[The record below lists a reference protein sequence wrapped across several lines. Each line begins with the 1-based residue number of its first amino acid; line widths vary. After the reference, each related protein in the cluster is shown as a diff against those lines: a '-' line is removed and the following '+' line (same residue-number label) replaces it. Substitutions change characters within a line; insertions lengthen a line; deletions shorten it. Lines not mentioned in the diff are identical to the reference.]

1 MRHWDAAP
9 VVLLAA
15 ACLAGC
21 GQQQEPPAL
30 EVVQVP
36 KVEVKGGIDPHE
48 LDDAIVKIERATNT
62 TVGLSLYDGDVTTK
76 AGSVS
81 SLPAWSTIKVP
92 MSFAAQEHCEYDEDA
107 LSGLIESAIEISD
120 NDATDQLWYCLDAA
134 GGAQDYLRDE
144 IGSKIDVA
152 WGRTEWPLPAQA
164 RYAWDIS
171 QRSDVNRNEVVEH
184 MRHIDEEQSWGL
196 GELGIPFKGGWG
208 DVEEDGSWQ
217 SRQMGFGD
225 INGVLYGIAVGAVS
239 DNGSFQDTVDAID
252 AVVGVLTGDK
262 RAVENIGTEEVGQ
275 RIGDSS
281 RGHAVM

>member
-1 MRHWDAAP
+1 MA
-9 VVLLAA
+9 LLAA

-36 KVEVKGGIDPHE
+36 KVEVKGGVDADE

-76 AGSVS
+76 SGSVS

-92 MSFAAQEHCEYDEDA
+92 ISFAAQEHCAYDEEVLDR
-107 LSGLIESAIEISD
+107 LIESAIEISD

-152 WGRTEWPLPAQA
+152 WGRTAWPLNAQA
-164 RYAWDIS
+164 RYAWEIS
-171 QRSDVNRNEVVEH
+171 QRSDVERNEVVRH
-184 MRHIDEEQSWGL
+184 MRRIDEEQAWGL
-196 GELGIPFKGGWG
+196 GELDIPFKGGWG
-208 DVEEDGSWQ
+208 DVQEDGSWQ
-217 SRQMGFGD
+217 SRQMGFGE
-225 INGVLYGIAVGAVS
+225 INGVLYGIAVGSVS
-239 DNGSFQDTVDAID
+239 EAGSFQDTVDAID

-262 RAVENIGTEEVGQ
+262 RAVDKIGSEEAGQ

-281 RGHAVM
+281 RGHSVR